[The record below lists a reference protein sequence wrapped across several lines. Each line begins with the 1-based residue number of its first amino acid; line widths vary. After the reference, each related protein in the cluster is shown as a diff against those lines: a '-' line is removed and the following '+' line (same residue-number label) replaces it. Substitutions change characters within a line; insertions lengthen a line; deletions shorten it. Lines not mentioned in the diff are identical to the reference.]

1 MRAVKCLGLAAV
13 VAVVGTTWV
22 STAEA
27 QWGDIKG
34 RVVLADGEIPEAKNL
49 IVRKGDA
56 SVKDA
61 AICAAID
68 LPNEDLQVD
77 SATKGIANIAIYMRK
92 APAKI
97 NPALKLDP
105 SVPVV
110 WDQKNCQFL
119 PHVAVVQ
126 VGQSVE
132 ILNSDS
138 ISHNTRNVPVKND
151 GFNFIVS
158 PNTPKGAGIKI
169 PVKLAE
175 NVPVGIRCDIHPWMS
190 GYWIAVDHPYAAV
203 TATDGTFAIKGL
215 PEGEHEF
222 RVWHPGP
229 GFLEKSLKVVVKAN
243 GETTVPDIKVPAATI
258 LK

>member
-1 MRAVKCLGLAAV
+1 MRAVKCLGFAAV
-13 VAVVGTTWV
+13 VAGIVTTWV
-22 STAEA
+22 PTAEA

-34 RVVLADGEIPEAKNL
+34 RVILADGEIPEAKKL

-56 SVKDA
+56 GVKDA
-61 AICAAID
+61 AVCAAID
-68 LPNEDLQVD
+68 IPNEDFQVD
-77 SATKGIANIAIYMRK
+77 AATKGIANIAIYLRK

-105 SVPVV
+105 SVPVI

-132 ILNSDS
+132 ILNSDA
-138 ISHNTRNVPVKND
+138 ISHNTRNNPIKNA

-158 PNTPKGAGIKI
+158 ANTAKGAG
-169 PVKLAE
+169 VKVPLKFAE
-175 NVPVGIRCDIHPWMS
+175 NVPVGIKCDIHPWMS

-203 TATDGTFAIKGL
+203 TATDGTFSIKGL
-215 PEGEHEF
+215 PAGEHEF
-222 RVWHPGP
+222 RVWHPVGY
-229 GFLEKSLKVVVKAN
+229 LEKSLKVVVKAG
-243 GETTVPDIKVPAATI
+243 GETSVPDIKVPSATI